1 MQTNTI
7 SELNDGQFD
16 AAITQGVVLVDFWAP
31 WCGPCRMQEPILEE
45 VTRGVNGSAKI
56 AKLNVDNAV
65 SIAERFDVQ
74 SIPTLILFK
83 DGNEV
88 RRFVGVQPKDIL
100 LDAIRSVNAS

>member
-1 MQTNTI
+1 MQLNTI
-7 SELNDGQFD
+7 SELNDSQFD
-16 AAITQGVVLVDFWAP
+16 SAIAQGVVLVDFWAP
-31 WCGPCRMQEPILEE
+31 WCGPCRMQGPILEE
-45 VTRGVNGSAKI
+45 VTQSINGSAQI

-65 SIAERFDVQ
+65 SVAERFDVQ

-100 LDAIRSVNAS
+100 LDAIHSANPS

>member
-7 SELNDGQFD
+7 SELNDSQFD
-16 AAITQGVVLVDFWAP
+16 TAIAQGVVLVDFWAP

-45 VTRGVNGSAKI
+45 VTRSVSGSAKI